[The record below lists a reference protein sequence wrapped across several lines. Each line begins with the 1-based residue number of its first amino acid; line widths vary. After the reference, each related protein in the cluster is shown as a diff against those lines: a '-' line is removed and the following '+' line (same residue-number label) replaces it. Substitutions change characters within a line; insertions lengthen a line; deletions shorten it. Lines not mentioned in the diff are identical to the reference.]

1 MFTLVIVLIVC
12 IVRVF
17 DYGVVVL
24 RWSVVCLRILMVW
37 LSIWLMLFWRFG
49 LILWFICVG
58 GGWWCCLVQ
67 FGGSCLGCVIV
78 ASGVSCGL
86 FGFVLDLS
94 SFGW

>member
-1 MFTLVIVLIVC
+1 MLANFDGLVIYLVDAVLAVW
-12 IVRVF
+12 F
-17 DYGVVVL
+17 DSLVYLCG
-24 RWSVVCLRILMVW
+24 W
-37 LSIWLMLFWRFG
+37 
-49 LILWFICVG
+49 
-58 GGWWCCLVQ
+58 GWWCCLVQ